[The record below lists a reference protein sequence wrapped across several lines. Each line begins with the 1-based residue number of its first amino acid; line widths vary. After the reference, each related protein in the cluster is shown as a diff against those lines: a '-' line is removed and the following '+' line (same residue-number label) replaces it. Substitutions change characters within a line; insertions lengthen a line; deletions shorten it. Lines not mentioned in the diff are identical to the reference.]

1 MHSFVRNL
9 ITEWRRLELPVE
21 NATVVVAVSGGADSV
36 SLLLGLNELKKASKL
51 DLRIV
56 AAHLN
61 HQLRGV
67 ESDVDEQ
74 FVKHLTTELGIGLD
88 LHREKI
94 KADGNLEQ
102 NAREARYKFLAEA
115 ARNLDAFAVL
125 TGHTMNDQAETF
137 LLNLVRG
144 SGPEGLSGMSVTR
157 ELGTETQGRGDAGK
171 KGEEK
176 VSASLRLTVSPSPLL
191 PFSSSPLLLIRP
203 LLNWA
208 KRIDTEGYCHE
219 LGIEY
224 RYDTMNDDTAFKRVQ
239 IRKIL
244 LPLLED
250 MNPNIV
256 ETLVNTASLM
266 PRPNK
271 LSADAPKHAELS
283 LADLKTLSK
292 ADLYEMLRSW
302 LRQHRGNTRALQLK
316 HIQAIERLVFSDKS
330 GKTAELPGGRVTKSG
345 GKLVYEENKVE
356 N

>member
-9 ITEWRRLELPVE
+9 ITEWRRLELPFE
-21 NATVVVAVSGGADSV
+21 NATAVVAVSGGADSV
-36 SLLLGLNELKKASKL
+36 SLLLGLNELRKESKL
-51 DLRIV
+51 DIKLV

-94 KADGNLEQ
+94 ETNGNLEQ
-102 NAREARYKFLAEA
+102 NARNARYKFLAQTAE
-115 ARNLDAFAVL
+115 NLNAFAVL
-125 TGHTMNDQAETF
+125 TGHTMNDQAETV
-137 LLNLVRG
+137 LLNLIRG
-144 SGPEGLSGMSVTR
+144 SGPEGLSGIRVVR
-157 ELGTETQGRGDAGK
+157 ELK
-171 KGEEK
+171 SEK
-176 VSASLRLTVSPSPLL
+176 VRSREDDFL

-203 LLNWA
+203 LLGWA
-208 KRIDTEGYCHE
+208 KRGNTEAFCHD

-250 MNPNIV
+250 MNPNII
-256 ETLVNTASLM
+256 ETLASTAALM
-266 PRPNK
+266 QNMPEKETQLPV
-271 LSADAPKHAELS
+271 LDELS
-283 LADLKTLSK
+283 ITELKTLPNV
-292 ADLYEMLRSW
+292 DLYKTLRAW
-302 LRQHRGNTRALQLK
+302 LSQHRGNTRGLQLK
-316 HIQAIERLVFSDKS
+316 HIKAIERLVFSEKS
-330 GKTAELPGGRVTKSG
+330 GKTAELPGGKVVKSG
-345 GKLVYEENKVE
+345 GRLVYKENKVE

>member
-1 MHSFVRNL
+1 MHKFVRNL

-36 SLLLGLNELKKASKL
+36 SLLLALNELRTTAKL
-51 DLRIV
+51 NLKIV

-94 KADGNLEQ
+94 STDGNLEQ
-102 NAREARYKFLAEA
+102 NARDARYRFLAEA
-115 ARNLDAFAVL
+115 ARNVDAFAVL
-125 TGHTMNDQAETF
+125 TGHTVNDQAETF
-137 LLNLVRG
+137 LMNLIRG
-144 SGPEGLSGMSVTR
+144 SGQDGLRGMRAVR
-157 ELGTETQGRGDAGK
+157 ELEG
-171 KGEEK
+171 EK
-176 VSASLRLTVSPSPLL
+176 VRGGENEASHLL
-191 PFSSSPLLLIRP
+191 PFSQSHLLLIRP
-203 LLNWA
+203 LLSWA
-208 KRIDTEGYCHE
+208 KRIDTEAFCHD

-244 LPLLED
+244 LPMLED

-256 ETLVNTASLM
+256 ETLANTAQLM
-266 PRPNK
+266 R
-271 LSADAPKHAELS
+271 DAAVTPEDTSHPAELS
-283 LADLKTLSK
+283 LTELKTCPK
-292 ADLYEMLRSW
+292 PELYKIIRSW
-302 LRQHRGNTRALQLK
+302 LGHQRGNTRSLQLK
-316 HIQAIERLVFSDKS
+316 HIQAVERLVFSEKS
-330 GKTAELPGGRVTKSG
+330 GKTAELPGGRVVKG
-345 GKLVYEENKVE
+345 GGRLVYEENKVE

>member
-36 SLLLGLNELKKASKL
+36 SLLLGINELKKAAKL
-51 DLRIV
+51 NLKIV

-94 KADGNLEQ
+94 DVDGNLEQ
-102 NAREARYKFLAEA
+102 NARDARYKFLSDA
-115 ARNLDAFAVL
+115 ARNLNAFAVL

-137 LLNLVRG
+137 LMNLIRG
-144 SGPEGLSGMSVTR
+144 SGPEGLSGMRVVR
-157 ELGTETQGRGDAGK
+157 ELE
-171 KGEEK
+171 GEKDKEK
-176 VSASLRLTVSPSPLL
+176 TSSVL
-191 PFSSSPLLLIRP
+191 PFSSSPLLLVRP
-203 LLNWA
+203 LLSWA
-208 KRIDTEGYCHE
+208 NRVDTEAFCHE

-224 RYDTMNDDTAFKRVQ
+224 RYDTMNEDTAFKRVQ

-250 MNPNIV
+250 MNPKIV
-256 ETLVNTASLM
+256 ETLANTASLM
-266 PRPNK
+266 QGIAEP
-271 LSADAPKHAELS
+271 SESSTIEAELS
-283 LADLKTLSK
+283 LNNLKALSK
-292 ADLYEMLRSW
+292 PALYSTIRSW
-302 LRQHRGNTRALQLK
+302 LGQHRGNTRRLQLK
-316 HIQAIERLVFSDKS
+316 HIQAIERLVFSEKS
-330 GKTAELPGGRVTKSG
+330 GKTAEIPGGKVVKVA
-345 GKLVYEENKVE
+345 GKLMYEENKVE

>member
-36 SLLLGLNELKKASKL
+36 SLLLGMNELRKAEKL
-51 DLRIV
+51 NLKIV

-94 KADGNLEQ
+94 AADGNLEQ
-102 NAREARYKFLAEA
+102 NARNARYEFLTEA
-115 ARNLDAFAVL
+115 ARNVNAFAVL
-125 TGHTMNDQAETF
+125 TGHTLNDQAETF
-137 LLNLVRG
+137 LMNLIRG
-144 SGPEGLSGMSVTR
+144 SGPEGLSGMRVVRSLVEESRSR
-157 ELGTETQGRGDAGK
+157 EV
-171 KGEEK
+171 EENDTK
-176 VSASLRLTVSPSPLL
+176 TKSPLL
-191 PFSSSPLLLIRP
+191 PYSSTPLLLIRP

-208 KRIDTEGYCHE
+208 KRGDTEAFCHE

-224 RYDTMNDDTAFKRVQ
+224 RYDTMNEDTAFKRVQ

-250 MNPNIV
+250 MNPKIV
-256 ETLVNTASLM
+256 ETLANTASLM
-266 PRPNK
+266 QG
-271 LSADAPKHAELS
+271 LVESTDSSTATAIEADLS
-283 LADLKTLSK
+283 LSDLKSLSK
-292 ADLYEMLRSW
+292 PELYKMLRSW
-302 LRQHRGNTRALQLK
+302 LGQHRGNTRRLQLK
-316 HIQAIERLVFSDKS
+316 HIQAIERLVFSEKS
-330 GKTAELPGGRVTKSG
+330 GKTAELPGGNVVKSG
-345 GKLVYEENKVE
+345 GKLMYKENKVE